1 MIVLDSSAAVEWL
14 LGLPLADAVA
24 QRLSHAE
31 SIHAPALLDVEVAH
45 VVRRYAAEGE
55 ISERRDA
62 EALEAL
68 ADLDA
73 VRYSHEMLLPLI
85 WRLRH
90 NLTAYDAAFVAL
102 AAVLGAS
109 LVTTDAVMARV
120 RWPLQGDAPY
130 QVDHIG

>member
-24 QRLSHAE
+24 QRLSQAE
-31 SIHAPALLDVEVAH
+31 SIHAPALVDVEVAH

-55 ISERRDA
+55 ISDRRGT

-102 AAVLGAS
+102 AAVLGAT
-109 LVTTDAVMARV
+109 LVTLDAGMARA
-120 RWPLQGDAPY
+120 RWPLQGDALFG
-130 QVDHIG
+130 VDHIA